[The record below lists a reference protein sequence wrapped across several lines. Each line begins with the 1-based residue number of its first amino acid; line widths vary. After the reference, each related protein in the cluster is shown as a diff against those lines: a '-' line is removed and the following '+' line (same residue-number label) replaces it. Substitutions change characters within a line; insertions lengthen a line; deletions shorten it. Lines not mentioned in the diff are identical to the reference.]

1 MRFTRTAHDERR
13 AWHASGRRLA
23 RLLHV
28 VVFATPAVLVTA
40 LLSPVATPE
49 RQAPRPEV
57 RQRTRAAVVNGG
69 LAIGFG
75 TLGLGLAA
83 VRGWQAR
90 CPEWE
95 SLGDCEV
102 DLYDLFYATMQTAA
116 NLHALAFAGAA
127 SGILARRA
135 RDSRRT
141 RIRLVAYGA
150 AALSLGAM
158 LGATSYA
165 LVLVEPPGSTVG
177 TSKLIAGRAILGE
190 LAAAVAITGTVMLA
204 RVVAQRRV
212 DRRVERRV
220 HVGVMPSRGGALV
233 SIGGGF

>member
-1 MRFTRTAHDERR
+1 MRG
-13 AWHASGRRLA
+13 HASVCRLA
-23 RLLHV
+23 RLLDLV
-28 VVFATPAVLVTA
+28 AFAIPVVLVVA
-40 LLSPVATPE
+40 LASPVASAE
-49 RQAPRPEV
+49 REAPRPAV
-57 RQRTRAAVVNGG
+57 PQRMRAAVVNGG
-69 LAIGFG
+69 LAVGFG
-75 TLGLGLAA
+75 ALGLGLAA

-95 SLGDCEV
+95 SLSDCEV

-127 SGILARRA
+127 SGIVARRA

-158 LGATSYA
+158 LGAASYA

-177 TSKLIAGRAILGE
+177 TSKLIAGRAVLGE
-190 LAAAVAITGTVMLA
+190 FGAAVAITGTVLLA

-212 DRRVERRV
+212 QRRV
-220 HVGVMPSRGGALV
+220 HLGVTPSRAGALV

>member
-1 MRFTRTAHDERR
+1 MRG
-13 AWHASGRRLA
+13 HASVRRHA
-23 RLLHV
+23 RLLDLV
-28 VVFATPAVLVTA
+28 AFAIPVVLVIA
-40 LLSPVATPE
+40 LASPVASAE
-49 RQAPRPEV
+49 REAPRPGV
-57 RQRTRAAVVNGG
+57 PQRMRAAVVNGG
-69 LAIGFG
+69 LAVGFG

-95 SLGDCEV
+95 SLSDCEV

-158 LGATSYA
+158 LGAASYA

-177 TSKLIAGRAILGE
+177 TSKLIAGRAVLGE
-190 LAAAVAITGTVMLA
+190 LGAAVAITGTVLLA

-212 DRRVERRV
+212 HRRV
-220 HVGVMPSRGGALV
+220 HLGVTPSRAGALV